1 MNWFFIGAALALLLW
16 FFALLYLKS
25 YVKRR
30 TSPDHI
36 LTLLQ
41 DEVRQLEADMDEK
54 TEQDLQLL
62 EEKIKTLREL
72 CTEAEKRIAVYGR
85 ELERREKEA
94 QAFAA
99 LSRTAPAALS
109 VPAVSSVPPPAGKT
123 QKKQTRQ
130 KPPRR
135 TKVSGDVPVPPLLR
149 GLEVKDPVTEA
160 ADSAY
165 RSQTGQARQLQQAPQ
180 QPWQPLKIAVAPES
194 LNIKP
199 PPIRDRIAELHKAG
213 FPPKLIA
220 DKLGLPLKEV
230 ELYIAMTNDKE

>member
-1 MNWFFIGAALALLLW
+1 MNWFFIGSGLALLLW
-16 FFALLYLKS
+16 FFALLYLKA

-72 CTEAEKRIAVYGR
+72 CEEAEKRIAVYGR

-94 QAFAA
+94 QAFVA
-99 LSRTAPAALS
+99 LSRTAPELPP
-109 VPAVSSVPPPAGKT
+109 VPASAVSFVPPAGNT
-123 QKKQTRQ
+123 PKKQTRQ
-130 KPPRR
+130 KPRH
-135 TKVSGDVPVPPLLR
+135 TKVSGDVPVSPLLR
-149 GLEVKDPVTEA
+149 GLEVKDPVTET
-160 ADSAY
+160 ADAAY
-165 RSQTGQARQLQQAPQ
+165 RSQTGQVRQPEQPQ
-180 QPWQPLKIAVAPES
+180 PQPLKIVVAPEP

-199 PPIRDRIAELHKAG
+199 PPVRDRIAELHKAG

-220 DKLGLPLKEV
+220 DKLGIKMGEV
-230 ELYIAMTNDKE
+230 ELYIAMVNDKE